1 MTAVTGTNGSAVK
14 LRTVALTKEFDTPK
28 GPLGVLDR
36 VDIHVGAGE
45 LVTLVG
51 ASGCGKSTLLAIVA
65 GLTPPTDGEVLL
77 DGRPVTGPG
86 PDRGLVFQ
94 SYTLF
99 PWKTV
104 RENVAFGLEL
114 KKLAKADVRAR
125 VDRFVAVMGLTA
137 FADALPR
144 ALSGG
149 MKQRTAIA
157 RALAN
162 EPEVLLLDEPFGA
175 LDAQTRGQMQEL
187 LLDTWR
193 ATGTTILLVTHDVE
207 EAVFLSHRIYVLSSH
222 PGRVVEEVAVP
233 FPADRTHDVLRDPA
247 FHSLTDDLRDHLRLH
262 AGVTAQVS

>member
-1 MTAVTGTNGSAVK
+1 MK
-14 LRTVALTKEFDTPK
+14 LQTIGLTKVYETATA
-28 GPLGVLDR
+28 PLTVLDGIDVH
-36 VDIHVGAGE
+36 VDAGE

-65 GLTPPTDGEVLL
+65 GLTPLSDGEVLL
-77 DGRPVTGPG
+77 DGRPITGPG

-104 RENVAFGLEL
+104 RENVAFGLDL
-114 KKLAKADVRAR
+114 KKLPKAQVRTT
-125 VDRFVAVMGLTA
+125 VDRFLEVMGLTA

-144 ALSGG
+144 QLSGG

-157 RALAN
+157 RAIAN

-207 EAVFLSHRIYVLSSH
+207 EAVFLAQRIYVLSSH
-222 PGRVVEEVAVP
+222 PGRVMEEVTVP
-233 FPADRTHDVLRDPA
+233 FGADRTRAVLREPA
-247 FHSLTDDLRDHLRLH
+247 FHGLTDDLRDLLRRH
-262 AGVTAQVS
+262 AAVPA

>member
-1 MTAVTGTNGSAVK
+1 MK
-14 LRTVALTKEFDTPK
+14 LQTVGLTKEYDTAR
-28 GPLGVLDR
+28 GPLVVLDR
-36 VDIHVGAGE
+36 VDIHVDQGE
-45 LVTLVG
+45 LVALVG
-51 ASGCGKSTLLAIVA
+51 ASGCGKSTLLSVVA
-65 GLTPPTDGEVLL
+65 GLTPPTDGDVRL

-114 KKLAKADVRAR
+114 KKLPKAEIRSA
-125 VDRFVAVMGLTA
+125 VDRFLGVMGLTS

-144 ALSGG
+144 QLSGG

-187 LLDTWR
+187 LLETWR
-193 ATGTTILLVTHDVE
+193 ACGTTILLVTHDVE
-207 EAVFLSHRIYVLSSH
+207 EAVFLSQRIYVLSSH
-222 PGRVVEEVAVP
+222 PGRVMEEVDVP
-233 FPADRTHDVLRDPA
+233 FGSDRTPALLREQR
-247 FHSLTDDLRDHLRLH
+247 FHALTDDLRDLLRRH
-262 AGVTAQVS
+262 AAVATSPEPVPVS